1 MVNDQKS
8 SENLNLSL
16 GETEL
21 TIYEKARIIG
31 SRALQIAQGAKPF
44 IDFSDEELHEM
55 KFNPIEVAK
64 KEFEAGKIPISVKRN
79 LPKDTS
85 KVYVQR

>member
-1 MVNDQKS
+1 MANDQKS
-8 SENLNLSL
+8 SENLIISL
-16 GETEL
+16 GENEL
-21 TIYEKARIIG
+21 TVYEKARIIG

-44 IDFSDEELHEM
+44 IDFSDKELVEM
-55 KFNPIEVAK
+55 KFNPIELAK

-85 KVYVQR
+85 KMYVQR